1 MRRNIKLMCW
11 INLFSELKLYG
22 AIIILY
28 YIQVS
33 GSMALGMSVFS
44 IATIVSSLC
53 ELPTGII
60 SDKVGRKRT
69 VILGAL
75 SGLLSV
81 FILAISRNYLML
93 VFSAFFNGLEIAFF
107 SGNNQ
112 AIIYESLKELSSE
125 KEFGKYV
132 GKFNSMIYLAGAIAA
147 VIGGLIVFITS
158 FRFIIVLSVIPKLIQ
173 LLLCFK
179 LKENE
184 SYKNKEKVLN
194 QVANS
199 LKAVYKSEL
208 LKKQIIAD
216 GISDGVGEACFQFR
230 TAFYELVWPS
240 WALGIPNLLSNIGA
254 FFSNWFAGKMIKKFG
269 KNKLY
274 IFSNIY
280 SMISN
285 SIGVLLKNYFS
296 PIIMVSNSI
305 FSTEVIQM
313 EVEHNLYDNKY
324 RASMA
329 SIKALFKNLIFSLMA
344 IALGFLADCV
354 GVIIAFSIFQLFKV
368 ISIVI
373 YTNIFKKLNSDKIN
387 IG

>member
-1 MRRNIKLMCW
+1 MKKNIKLMCW

-28 YIQVS
+28 YIKIS
-33 GSMALGMSVFS
+33 GSMALGMSIFS
-44 IATIVSSLC
+44 IATIVSSIC

-60 SDKVGRKRT
+60 SDKIGRKRT
-69 VILGAL
+69 VVLGAL
-75 SGLLSV
+75 YGFLSV
-81 FILAISRNYLML
+81 FILAISKNYLML

-112 AIIYESLKELSSE
+112 AIIYESLKEVSSE

-147 VIGGLIVFITS
+147 VIGSLIVFISS
-158 FRFIIVLSVIPKLIQ
+158 FRFIILLSLLPKTIQ
-173 LLLCFK
+173 ILLAFK

-184 SYKNKEKVLN
+184 NTKNKEKVLS
-194 QVANS
+194 QAVNS
-199 LKAVYKSEL
+199 IKLVYKNKL
-208 LKKQIIAD
+208 LKKQILAD
-216 GISDGVGEACFQFR
+216 GISDGVSEACFQFR
-230 TAFYELVWPS
+230 TTFYELVWPS

-254 FFSNWFAGKMIKKFG
+254 FFSNWFAGKMIKKFE

-274 IFSNIY
+274 VFSNIY

-285 SIGVLLKNYFS
+285 SIGVLLKNCFS
-296 PIIMVSNSI
+296 PIIMISNSI

-313 EVEHNLYDNKY
+313 EVEHNLYDNRY

-329 SIKALFKNLIFSLMA
+329 SIKALIKNLIFSLMA
-344 IALGFLADCV
+344 FVLGFLADCV
-354 GVIIAFSIFQLFKV
+354 GIIIAFLIFQVFKT
-368 ISIVI
+368 ISILI
-373 YTNIFKKLNSDKIN
+373 YINIFKNLNNDK
-387 IG
+387 